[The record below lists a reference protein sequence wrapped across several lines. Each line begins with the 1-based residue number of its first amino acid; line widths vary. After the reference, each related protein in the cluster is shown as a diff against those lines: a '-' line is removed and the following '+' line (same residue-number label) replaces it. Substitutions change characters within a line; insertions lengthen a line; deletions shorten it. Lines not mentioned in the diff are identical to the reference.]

1 MDSYLYDINRLQKA
15 IDFVKQR
22 KDDVVL
28 LLVVKMKT
36 SNNYIDQYDFS
47 TEFFSEDELMDYID
61 ALESLG
67 IYRDISYGEDD
78 FVRKISQNYFEKY
91 HQKYKIVFNTTG
103 SKRIRSRSTLI
114 PALCELLNLRYAS
127 SDILTC
133 SLLENKVQA
142 NSLLDHYGFPVP
154 KSWTFHPIYGW
165 MDVQPPENIKLIIKP
180 AAESASIGITN
191 SSIGYYSEIFDRQI
205 KKLSNTLQE
214 PIIIQEFIDGWEVEV
229 PILNIHGPVALP
241 PMGIE
246 LNGDKYLNEQFLSF
260 ETIYSDQ
267 YNYYRFDLVSDSVSH
282 LIMKTAEDS
291 YRSLDLCGTV
301 RADFRVQADNC
312 YYITDYNNSPHL
324 TRFHSTAK
332 SLMSIGFNYQD
343 LFCLLLYNVLLQYTQ
358 N

>member
-1 MDSYLYDINRLQKA
+1 
-15 IDFVKQR
+15 
-22 KDDVVL
+22 
-28 LLVVKMKT
+28 
-36 SNNYIDQYDFS
+36 
-47 TEFFSEDELMDYID
+47 
-61 ALESLG
+61 
-67 IYRDISYGEDD
+67 
-78 FVRKISQNYFEKY
+78 
-91 HQKYKIVFNTTG
+91 
-103 SKRIRSRSTLI
+103 
-114 PALCELLNLRYAS
+114 
-127 SDILTC
+127 
-133 SLLENKVQA
+133 
-142 NSLLDHYGFPVP
+142 
-154 KSWTFHPIYGW
+154 